1 RRRSGRRFGPCASRR
16 AGDGAHPTCRA
27 VPQPDPPATEGTI
40 MNGIRRPRGALHG
53 AMSSFEPLAED
64 IGEVLPPA
72 PAHLPVEGPLSS
84 QAPGP
89 KPGSAQLTRLP
100 ERPEFRSPCARA
112 YSKLLIGSELPDPT
126 AQAPARHT
134 AGRA

>member
-1 RRRSGRRFGPCASRR
+1 
-16 AGDGAHPTCRA
+16 
-27 VPQPDPPATEGTI
+27 
-40 MNGIRRPRGALHG
+40 MNVIRRLRAALHG

-64 IGEVLPPA
+64 SGEGLPPA

-112 YSKLLIGSELPDPT
+112 YSKVLIGSELPDPS

-134 AGRA
+134 AGRAGWCWLLALQRPHVGGLGALRPRGHVELDGLALIK